1 MKPSWKRWIFG
12 IILPVVL
19 IVLLYVLQL
28 ILTNFPSAGEAY
40 AKGPFLVF
48 SFLPAKISNLVPISL
63 SEVFVVT
70 LVLSSPLL
78 IAWLIIRIRRALKEK
93 RGKKYFFNVGRAA
106 AWALFG
112 IYFLF
117 MLLHG
122 FNYTRYSLDDKLGF
136 GQRQYTVEEIKE
148 VYIWVINGLNESR
161 SACEEDENGVV
172 TYPGGVTAF
181 LNDVED
187 LYEEAAKDF
196 PMIKGNPAR
205 PKSVMLSHYWSYTDI
220 VGLYFPFFAE
230 ANVNTDLPLV
240 CQFYN
245 ACHELSH
252 LHGYA
257 VENDANLAALLICLN
272 SDCPQLRYA
281 GFREAFD
288 LIWEDLWIAFND
300 DMEGFAE
307 FVQSQ
312 YLVDGYF
319 RDSDAIDAYWESIE
333 PPQIIETISDATNDT
348 YLKINQQK
356 EGVKSYNMPTSTV
369 ADYYFTY
376 VYGRS

>member
-1 MKPSWKRWIFG
+1 MKSSWKRWIFG
-12 IILPVVL
+12 ILLPIFL

-28 ILTNFPSAGEAY
+28 IFTQFPSAGEAY

-48 SFLPAKISNLVPISL
+48 SFLPAKISSLVPISL
-63 SEVFVVT
+63 TEVFVVT
-70 LVLSSPLL
+70 LVFSSPIL
-78 IAWLIIRIRRALKEK
+78 IAWIVIRIRRAIKEK
-93 RGKKYFFNVGRAA
+93 RGKKYFFNVGRVS
-106 AWALFG
+106 AWAMAG
-112 IYFLF
+112 IYLLF

-122 FNYTRYSLDDKLGF
+122 INYTRYSLDDKLGF
-136 GQRQYTVEEIKE
+136 GKRQYSLEELKE

-161 SACEEDENGVV
+161 SACQEDENGVV
-172 TYPGGVTAF
+172 TYPGGTSAF
-181 LNDVED
+181 LHDVED

-196 PMIKGNPAR
+196 SMIKGNSTR

-220 VGLYFPFFAE
+220 VGMYFPFFAE
-230 ANVNTDLPLV
+230 ANVNTDVPLV
-240 CQFYN
+240 SQFYN

-252 LHGYA
+252 VHGYA

-281 GFREAFD
+281 GYREAFD
-288 LIWEDLWIAFND
+288 LIWVDLRIAFNND
-300 DMEGFAE
+300 SEGFAE

-312 YLVDGYF
+312 YLVAGYF
-319 RDSDAIDAYWESIE
+319 RDSDAIDVYWDSIK
-333 PPQIIETISDATNDT
+333 PPKIVENISNATNDT
-348 YLKINQQK
+348 FLKINQQE

-376 VYGRS
+376 IYGKS